1 MRLIDDLDRLASAY
15 RDGRSLA
22 LLFDFDGTLAPL
34 VTHPDLATCPPAILN
49 LLTGFSNLPRVLVG
63 IISGRALADLRTK
76 ISVPGLAYVGSNGL
90 EMQLDD
96 RLIDHPEASRFAPV
110 LGAAMDVASAAVRQF
125 PGAWIEQKPLSF
137 TVHYRQ
143 VRRDD
148 VALCAQCVATRLSR
162 FSGVLE
168 CQDGSMAL
176 DVLPA
181 LGWSKGEALDAI
193 ITNYTQDAVPLYAGN
208 DGRDVGAMLAAE
220 RRGGVSVGVGPEAPP
235 EAQYS
240 LEHVENLIDHLAE
253 FMALLGP
260 S

>member
-1 MRLIDDLDRLASAY
+1 
-15 RDGRSLA
+15 
-22 LLFDFDGTLAPL
+22 
-34 VTHPDLATCPPAILN
+34 
-49 LLTGFSNLPRVLVG
+49 
-63 IISGRALADLRTK
+63 
-76 ISVPGLAYVGSNGL
+76 
-90 EMQLDD
+90 
-96 RLIDHPEASRFAPV
+96 
-110 LGAAMDVASAAVRQF
+110 
-125 PGAWIEQKPLSF
+125 
-137 TVHYRQ
+137 
-143 VRRDD
+143 
-148 VALCAQCVATRLSR
+148 
-162 FSGVLE
+162 
-168 CQDGSMAL
+168 MAL